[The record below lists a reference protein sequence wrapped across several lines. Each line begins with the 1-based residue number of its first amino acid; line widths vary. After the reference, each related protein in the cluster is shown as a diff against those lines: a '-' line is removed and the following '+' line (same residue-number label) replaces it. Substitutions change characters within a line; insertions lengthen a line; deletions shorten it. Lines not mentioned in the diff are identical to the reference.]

1 MVECIR
7 LAFSRGRRNTGE
19 FGVCS
24 SFWWALH
31 SAENAGMS
39 IRYFLLITCAFNLF
53 TGTGYFFFSG
63 VTNFGDW
70 AAVISGL
77 YPHWLWRALLVVGG
91 AANLLRGC
99 PRRANR
105 ARALRGSS
113 AGPAKAIAKVDH
125 HAVCLGYSAVGR
137 CRRAKSARNT
147 TIVAIGPAC
156 DRWRSKRVAV
166 V

>member
-91 AANLLRGC
+91 AATYYAAVRVCESGSCVTWEFRG
-99 PRRANR
+99 
-105 ARALRGSS
+105 
-113 AGPAKAIAKVDH
+113 
-125 HAVCLGYSAVGR
+125 
-137 CRRAKSARNT
+137 T
-147 TIVAIGPAC
+147 
-156 DRWRSKRVAV
+156 SKGDCES
-166 V
+166 